1 MFLSLFI
8 NSISLNPIYDKGSLS
23 ISFVDDI
30 EEFTLNF
37 IWMTDQYLRLYHVK
51 SLISM
56 DDKSSGVELRKKR
69 IFE

>member
-8 NSISLNPIYDKGSLS
+8 YSISLNLIYNKGSLS

-37 IWMTDQYLRLYHVK
+37 IWMTDQYPRFYHIK

-56 DDKSSGVELRKKR
+56 DYKSSGIELRKKR